1 MNSKYRILKL
11 RSGEEIIAQIV
22 GQSNGKMIVER
33 PMVFKSLLVE
43 KFGMKREITV
53 LKNWLYNSSQVRTEI
68 PKDHIATFLEPHS
81 MVEELYE
88 LEKDKEDVNPQEKNI
103 IAPPSTTDDIESN
116 DPLSNDP
123 FDIDPEIIEEH
134 MKKLLDAMKNN
145 VDPELHHSNA
155 DGMEFPVD
163 ETEDD
168 INDRTE
174 YEQFII
180 LNMMFPPSILRD
192 MINNGLLDPD
202 ELRKINKEANNP
214 IDSPIEE
221 ITNDYTGDEKDRD
234 DYGNKWTDWSN
245 DINEYLE

>member
-103 IAPPSTTDDIESN
+103 IAPPSTDIESN

-163 ETEDD
+163 EMEDD

>member
-22 GQSNGKMIVER
+22 GQSNGKMIIER

-53 LKNWLYNSSQVRTEI
+53 LKNWLFNSSQVRTEI

-81 MVEELYE
+81 VVEELYE
-88 LEKDKEDVNPQEKNI
+88 FEKDKEDIDPKEKSI
-103 IAPPSTTDDIESN
+103 FTPPPSEIESN
-116 DPLSNDP
+116 DP
-123 FDIDPEIIEEH
+123 FDVDPEIIEDH
-134 MKKLLDAMKNN
+134 MQKLLDAMKNN
-145 VDPELHHSNA
+145 AGPELHHSNA
-155 DGMEFPVD
+155 DEM
-163 ETEDD
+163 EDD

-202 ELRKINKEANNP
+202 ELRKINDDIDAP

-221 ITNDYTGDEKDRD
+221 ITNVYTGDEEDRD